1 MPAQVVEENLSTW
14 AEAQSIPEGS
24 RGEND
29 DPDGDGIINL
39 LEYAYGSNPV
49 VGDASTVSP
58 RIEAALSNG
67 QLQFVFQ
74 RSKTANVTPFTFESS
89 VTLDGFT
96 SYVPDPEQ
104 MEVEDQG
111 DTELVRINL
120 PIEVPVMFLRL
131 ETSQP

>member
-1 MPAQVVEENLSTW
+1 MYK
-14 AEAQSIPEGS
+14 
-24 RGEND
+24 R
-29 DPDGDGIINL
+29 
-39 LEYAYGSNPV
+39 
-49 VGDASTVSP
+49 
-58 RIEAALSNG
+58 